1 MKTNTINVG
10 DCFVR
15 PPLGGRSRSIW
26 KVVSITET
34 ECRADLFDFGE
45 QGIYCYHGEVFT
57 LRRVST
63 LIPVP
68 AEQFD
73 RVSRL
78 YANALG
84 SARDILA
91 KARRWKSEHV
101 EFGTCLYSEE
111 EGYQGVMKLIEQSGD
126 NGMLGEYVHV
136 SRESFS
142 RETIRPGICSL
153 SQYEDDD
160 TKMSI
165 EIDVFDKL
173 LKVMTM
179 CYTAIQTVVNHAL
192 EEAVRNSAKDMPTE
206 NHEQK

>member
-1 MKTNTINVG
+1 MNTVQVNIG

-15 PPLGGRSRSIW
+15 PPMGGRSRSIW
-26 KVVSITET
+26 KVVSISGN

-45 QGIYCYHGEVFT
+45 QGIYCYHAEAFS

-63 LIPVP
+63 LIPIP
-68 AEQFD
+68 SEEYE

-78 YANALG
+78 YESALV
-84 SARDILA
+84 SAQRIL
-91 KARRWKSEHV
+91 SESKKWRSQQV

-111 EGYQGVMKLIEQSGD
+111 EGYQGVMKLVEQSGD

-160 TKMSI
+160 SKVTI
-165 EIDVFDKL
+165 ETAVYDKL
-173 LKVMTM
+173 LKVMNLS
-179 CYTAIQTVVNHAL
+179 CTAIQTIVNHAL
-192 EEAVRNSAKDMPTE
+192 QEAVASKKTF
-206 NHEQK
+206 